1 MSDKLEIQL
10 KQIFEEEVDLRSF
23 KPFTKPLPRK
33 NPVQPLFLYLGR
45 AGLVAAVSFLMWGCF
60 HFRQPS
66 ELDLYLQNQVKVP
79 EIHALLNQSA
89 EIVQSMLLK

>member
-10 KQIFEEEVDLRSF
+10 KQIFEEEVGLRSF
-23 KPFTKPLPRK
+23 KPFTKPLPLK
-33 NPVQPLFLYLGR
+33 NPVQPLFLNLGR
-45 AGLVAAVSFLMWGCF
+45 AGLVAGVSLLMWGCF

-66 ELDLYLQNQVKVP
+66 ELDCYLQNQVKVP